1 MEKILTIVGPTAV
14 GKTAVAI
21 SIAKQLNGEIIGL
34 DSRQL
39 YQCMEIG
46 TAQPTEEEREGIVH
60 HLIGFRNP
68 SERISAGEYA
78 KLVLEKV
85 DDIKSQGKTPII
97 CGGAGLYF
105 RALSKGIFEGSVT
118 NISLRNRLSME
129 YDSDSQKLLN
139 RLRSV
144 DPVYVDKVHINNKK
158 RLVRA
163 LEIYEVTG
171 KTPSEH
177 YKQQKKTSK
186 NILKLCTIFL
196 LENKDLINKKIE
208 VRTKFMLKNGWIDE
222 VKTLLKKQEKS
233 KQLFPA
239 LDSIGYRQIQ
249 QYLNDEIS
257 MNTLIENIVIKTR
270 QYARRQIQWFKKEK
284 IDLIIDASQ
293 LTNKQAI
300 QNILNIF
307 NNPKDNTS

>member
-78 KLVLEKV
+78 KLVLGKV
-85 DDIKSQGKTPII
+85 DDIKSQDKIPII

-158 RLVRA
+158 RLIRA

-196 LENKDLINKKIE
+196 VENKDLLNKKIVE
-208 VRTKFMLKNGWIDE
+208 RTKFMLKNGWIDE

-233 KQLFPA
+233 KKLFPA
-239 LDSIGYRQIQ
+239 LDSIGYREIQ

-284 IDLIIDASQ
+284 IDLIIDVSQ

-300 QNILNIF
+300 PKIF
-307 NNPKDNTS
+307 